1 MNRAKNAFLKSKNN
15 KIPPGYSFGLSNQ
28 YVDDYNNP
36 LPIRG
41 SSYSFSI
48 SQKNNE
54 PAKVHIETARTS
66 PQGIIRHKKNFEI
79 DRKQRM
85 KYKPKPALKH
95 VSWNLHNS
103 DDNSDDN
110 IDDYSEEDS
119 MDDSLDEMRN
129 EINEEMKDSIEYSDD
144 PEIEEAE
151 EAIDDLT
158 KKLRKAGFSN
168 AKIDLVRKMIFDV
181 LE

>member
-1 MNRAKNAFLKSKNN
+1 MNRAKNAFLRSKNN

-85 KYKPKPALKH
+85 KYKPKPAPKH

-103 DDNSDDN
+103 DDN
-110 IDDYSEEDS
+110 IVDYSEEDS
-119 MDDSLDEMRN
+119 MDDTLDEMRN